1 MFRFPSPLCALAV
14 VAAALLPSASAGAG
28 VSLAPHRAVYDVKL
42 AQAREGANVA
52 GLAGRMVIELKGSDC
67 EGYTVDFRLVTR
79 FSDADGKSNVT
90 DLRSSTFETGN
101 AESFRFVTQ
110 NFTNREIR
118 EETKGAARR
127 KDDSEIEVSL
137 DKPRKK
143 RFALK
148 PDVLFPTQHLKRII
162 AAALEGGRTL
172 QVPVFDGSETGDKVY
187 QTAAVIGGPISADK
201 PSKDNVPDHELL
213 HGLTRWPVTISYY
226 ETAEGTGE
234 QTPVYEVSFDLY
246 ANGVSRD
253 LLLDYGDFSIR
264 GALTEIDALPQPSCP

>member
-1 MFRFPSPLCALAV
+1 MPHSGFPLRSFLAL
-14 VAAALLPSASAGAG
+14 AAALLLPAPAGAG

-42 AQAREGANVA
+42 EQARTGANVA
-52 GLAGRMVIELKGSDC
+52 GLTGRLVIELRGSDC
-67 EGYTVDFRLVTR
+67 EGYTVDFRLVTQ

-90 DLRSSTFETGN
+90 DLRSSTFESGN

-110 NFTNREIR
+110 NFMNRALR
-118 EETKGAARR
+118 DETKGAAQR
-127 KDDSEIEVSL
+127 KDDSAIEVSL
-137 DKPRKK
+137 DKPRRK

-148 PDVLFPTQHLKRII
+148 PDVLFPTQHLKRIV
-162 AAALEGGRTL
+162 AAAADGGRTL

-187 QTAAVIGGPISADK
+187 QTAAVIGGPVPAEK
-201 PSKDNVPDHELL
+201 PAKDAAPESELL

-226 ETAEGTGE
+226 ESAEGTGE

>member
-42 AQAREGANVA
+42 EQARTGSNVA
-52 GLAGRMVIELKGSDC
+52 GLTGRLVIELRGSDC

-148 PDVLFPTQHLKRII
+148 PDVLFPTQHLKRIV
-162 AAALEGGRTL
+162 AAALDGGRTL

>member
-52 GLAGRMVIELKGSDC
+52 GLTGRMVIELKGSDC

-264 GALTEIDALPQPSCP
+264 GALTEIDALPQSSCP